1 MNENMKLKN
10 EYKEMFTD
18 IHAPEAL
25 SRKVMNMSRL
35 ENKKTGLSMM
45 KKIAAVAAV
54 AGALFVGSNGV
65 VYAATGST
73 WVKEVIV
80 FFNGSSWMVEMDG
93 GERTDTI
100 TYTVIGET
108 EMDEN
113 ATDLTKETEW
123 ITGDYNITE

>member
-35 ENKKTGLSMM
+35 ENKKTGLFMM
-45 KKIAAVAAV
+45 KKVAAVAAV

-65 VYAATGST
+65 IYAATGST
-73 WVKEVIV
+73 WVEEVIV
-80 FFNGSSWMVEMDG
+80 LFNGSAWTVEMNG
-93 GERTDTI
+93 GERTDSI

-108 EMDEN
+108 EIDET
-113 ATDLTKETEW
+113 ATDLTEEREW
-123 ITGDYNITE
+123 ITEDYNITE